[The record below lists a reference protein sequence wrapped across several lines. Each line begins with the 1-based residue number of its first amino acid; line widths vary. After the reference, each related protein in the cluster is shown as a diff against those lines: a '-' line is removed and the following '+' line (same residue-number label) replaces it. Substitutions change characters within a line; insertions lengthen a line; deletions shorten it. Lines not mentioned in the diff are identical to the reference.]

1 MRNLIVNAQTTRML
15 MRLFLLWLFLGLASM
30 YSLNAQNIT
39 NVSMEKIGET
49 DSLKISYS
57 LNDPSPER
65 AYQIEIFAL
74 TRKDTIQLTDVSG
87 SVGDSIFAGKHTV
100 LWDPVGQLE
109 RFRGPMAIRV
119 RAVPSF
125 LINDPTEGLTLRRGD
140 PFTFSWYG
148 GNSHI
153 DDLSLVLYQYDSEI
167 DTLKI
172 VSNVNQ
178 YTWQVPEKMAPGK
191 GYRVRIIGTEKT
203 DINAYT
209 HDFIIARKVP
219 LYYIIAPAAAVV
231 TGLTALLI
239 FRRKPLPPPTDPDER

>member
-1 MRNLIVNAQTTRML
+1 
-15 MRLFLLWLFLGLASM
+15 M

-39 NVSMEKIGET
+39 NVRLEKIGES
-49 DSLKISYS
+49 DSLKISYT

-65 AYQIEIFAL
+65 TYQIEIFAL
-74 TRKDTIQLTDVSG
+74 TRRDTIQLTNISG
-87 SVGDSIFAGKHTV
+87 STGDSIRAGDHGV
-100 LWDPVGQLE
+100 FWDPVAQLG

-125 LINDPTEGLTLRRGD
+125 LINDPEPDLTLRRGL

-148 GNSHI
+148 GNSNI
-153 DDLSLVLYQYDSEI
+153 DDLALVLYQYDSEI
-167 DTLKI
+167 DTLKV

-203 DINAYT
+203 EINSFT
-209 HDFIIARKVP
+209 HDFTIARKIP
-219 LYYIIAPAAAVV
+219 LYYIIAPAATLV
-231 TGLTALLI
+231 TGVITFLI
-239 FRRKPLPPPTDPDER
+239 LRRKPLPPPTDPDER